1 MIKQLSYILFFL
13 AAIPAIAQTASNVT
27 TKVDRDS
34 IMMGEEIKLQI
45 TVDATPED
53 LVIFPIQQAVGV
65 LEVIEDYPVDTIR
78 ENDKYQLFK
87 QYGITQFDSG
97 DYYVPRLKLFINN
110 KEQFTDS
117 LLVKVREVQTDTT
130 VQGMYDI
137 KADIPNDY
145 ERPFNWKGLLLLLL
159 WIPLGILFWWL
170 SRKRTQKTY
179 EQTLPPYEWS
189 KYRLNKLAESNL
201 VEDRAWKTYYTEL
214 SYIVRRYIDNKVYGH
229 AMESTTAELIQNIEN
244 ETAAKGVSI
253 TDKTKQRLQ
262 AVLQKAD
269 LIKFAGM
276 SGDGISAKEDRE
288 AINDIIYNIHQ
299 VLPPPSEEELL
310 LDVKYRKE
318 QARKAK
324 IRKVLMYVLGVILGL
339 AIAIAAWIVI
349 VGYDNVRDQILG
361 NELREYYEGE
371 RLTSRYGVPEI
382 TLTTPEI
389 LERRQDLPVSDQF
402 KAAMASM
409 DAFALNTIEDDLFV
423 IATTFQLSGEG
434 LPEGQEIPQEMVTE
448 PIYQSLEQQGATN
461 ILMLDEPIERNGLK
475 GIKLNGT
482 FESDGDT
489 YDYEAQVY
497 VNGGSIQQILVA
509 VVQDDAGL
517 EPEKEYGRLLKEQ
530 IISSIQL
537 NQPQTAKEDQE

>member
-1 MIKQLSYILFFL
+1 MIRQLSYILLFI
-13 AAIPAIAQTASNVT
+13 AAIPAMAQTATQIT
-27 TKVDRDS
+27 TKIDRDS

-45 TVDATPED
+45 TVDAKQED
-53 LVIFPIQQAVGV
+53 LVIFPIQQALGA

-78 ENDKYQLFK
+78 KNDKLQLFK

-97 DYYVPRLKLFINN
+97 DYYVPRLKLIINN

-145 ERPFNWKGLLLLLL
+145 QRPFNWKGLLLLLL

-170 SRKRTQKTY
+170 SRKRTRKTY

-189 KYRLNKLAESNL
+189 KFRLNKLAESNL
-201 VEDRAWKTYYTEL
+201 AENRAWKEYYTEL

-229 AMESTTAELIQNIEN
+229 AMESTTAELIQNIEK

-253 TDKTKQRLQ
+253 TDKTKERLEK
-262 AVLQKAD
+262 VLQKAD

-299 VLPPPSEEELL
+299 VLPPPSEKELL
-310 LDVKYRKE
+310 LDVKYRKD

-324 IRKVLMYVLGVILGL
+324 VRKVLMYAAGVIIGL
-339 AIAIAAWIVI
+339 AIAVAAWIVI
-349 VGYDNVRDQILG
+349 VGYDNVKDQVFG

-371 RLTSRYGVPEI
+371 RYTSGYGVPEV

-389 LERRQDLPVSDQF
+389 LERNANLPMSEVF
-402 KAAMASM
+402 KNATTSL
-409 DAFALNTIEDDLFV
+409 DGFVLNNMEDDLFV
-423 IATTFQLSGEG
+423 TIVTFQLKGEG
-434 LPEGQEIPQEMVTE
+434 LKEGEQIPREVITE
-448 PIYQSLEQQGATN
+448 PIYKSFEDQGATN
-461 ILMLDEPIERNGLK
+461 ILMLDEAVERNGIDGLK
-475 GIKLNGT
+475 LEGT
-482 FESDGDT
+482 FDYDGKSF
-489 YDYEAQVY
+489 EY
-497 VNGGSIQQILVA
+497 VGFMFGNGPSIQQIIVA
-509 VVQDDAGL
+509 NVKDETDEEDKQ
-517 EPEKEYGRLLKEQ
+517 YGRLLSEE
-530 IISSIQL
+530 IIASMQL
-537 NQPQTAKEDQE
+537 KKPQTPKKDQE

>member
-1 MIKQLSYILFFL
+1 MIRQISYILCFL
-13 AAIPAIAQTASNVT
+13 AAIPVIAQTFNSVT

-45 TVDATPED
+45 TVDATPQD
-53 LVIFPIQQAVGV
+53 LIIFPIQKAMGA

-78 ENDKYQLFK
+78 ENDTYRLFK

-110 KEQFTDS
+110 KERFTDS

-137 KADIPNDY
+137 KPDIENEY

-201 VEDRAWKTYYTEL
+201 VEDRAWKAYYTEL

-229 AMESTTAELIQNIEN
+229 AMESTTAELIQNIER

-253 TDKTKQRLQ
+253 TDKTKQRLE

-318 QARKAK
+318 QARKAR
-324 IRKVLMYVLGVILGL
+324 IRKILMYVAGVVLGL

-349 VGYDNVRDQILG
+349 VGYDNVKDQIFG

-371 RLTSRYGVPEI
+371 RYTSQYGIPEVTI
-382 TLTTPEI
+382 TTPVI
-389 LERRQDLPVSDQF
+389 LERDIDF
-402 KAAMASM
+402 ASELIP
-409 DAFALNTIEDDLFV
+409 AESANALNAFTAGDLEDDFYV
-423 IATTFQLSGEG
+423 MVATLQLDEESAKKGAEVG
-434 LPEGQEIPQEMVTE
+434 ASVMISPLLKE
-448 PIYQSLEQQGATN
+448 LEQVGATN
-461 ILMLDEPIERNGLK
+461 ITTLDEEIERNGVK
-475 GIKLNGT
+475 GTKVEGSYDRDGDEFKYEAFIYLNGNAVQAIIIST
-482 FESDGDT
+482 ADL
-489 YDYEAQVY
+489 EAK
-497 VNGGSIQQILVA
+497 S
-509 VVQDDAGL
+509 
-517 EPEKEYGRLLKEQ
+517 PEQEYGRLLREQ

-537 NQPQTAKEDQE
+537 NKPQPAKKDQE

>member
-1 MIKQLSYILFFL
+1 MIRQLSYILLFI
-13 AAIPAIAQTASNVT
+13 AAIPAMAQTATQIT
-27 TKVDRDS
+27 TKIDRDS

-45 TVDATPED
+45 TVDAKQED
-53 LVIFPIQQAVGV
+53 LVIFPIQQALGA

-78 ENDKYQLFK
+78 KNDKLQLFK

-97 DYYVPRLKLFINN
+97 DYYVPRLKLIINN

-145 ERPFNWKGLLLLLL
+145 QRPFNWKGLLLLLL

-170 SRKRTQKTY
+170 SRKRTRKTY

-189 KYRLNKLAESNL
+189 KFRLNKLAESNL
-201 VEDRAWKTYYTEL
+201 AENRAWKEYYTEL

-229 AMESTTAELIQNIEN
+229 AMESTTAELIQNIEK

-253 TDKTKQRLQ
+253 TDKTKERLQ
-262 AVLQKAD
+262 KVLQKAD

-310 LDVKYRKE
+310 LDVKYRKD

-324 IRKVLMYVLGVILGL
+324 VRKVLMYAAGVIIGL
-339 AIAIAAWIVI
+339 AIAVAAWIVI
-349 VGYDNVRDQILG
+349 VGYDNVKDQIFG
-361 NELREYYEGE
+361 NQLREYYEGE
-371 RLTSRYGVPEI
+371 RYTSGYGVPEVTI
-382 TLTTPEI
+382 TTPEV
-389 LERRQDLPVSDQF
+389 LERNANLPMSEMF
-402 KAAMASM
+402 KNATTSL
-409 DAFALNTIEDDLFV
+409 DGFVLNNMEDDLFV
-423 IATTFQLSGEG
+423 TIVTFQLKGEG
-434 LPEGQEIPQEMVTE
+434 LKEGEQIPREVITE
-448 PIYQSLEQQGATN
+448 PIYKSFEDQGATN
-461 ILMLDEPIERNGLK
+461 ILMLDEAVERNGIDGLK
-475 GIKLNGT
+475 LEGT
-482 FESDGDT
+482 FDYDGKSF
-489 YDYEAQVY
+489 EY
-497 VNGGSIQQILVA
+497 VGFMFGNGPSIQQIIVA
-509 VVQDDAGL
+509 NVKDETDEEDKQ
-517 EPEKEYGRLLKEQ
+517 YGRLLSEE
-530 IISSIQL
+530 IIASMQL
-537 NQPQTAKEDQE
+537 KKPQTPKKDQE